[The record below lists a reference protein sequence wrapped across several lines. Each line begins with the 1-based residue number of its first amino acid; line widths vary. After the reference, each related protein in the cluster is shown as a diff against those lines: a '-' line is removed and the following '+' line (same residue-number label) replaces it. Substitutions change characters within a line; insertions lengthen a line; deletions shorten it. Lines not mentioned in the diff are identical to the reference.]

1 MSSVLHT
8 PTVCIKIGGNALK
21 ETSALN
27 HFIEDCS
34 AIRSK
39 TRELI
44 IVHGGGP
51 AIADIL
57 DRYEIPHE
65 FIGGHRKTTSRAIG
79 LVEMALKGGV
89 GGSIV
94 RGLIG
99 RGFKAA
105 GLSGVDGP
113 TVFSDKRY
121 HRQQTDERPEK
132 IDLGQVGDVRH
143 VDTTLLKTLLQS
155 DIVPVLAPLA
165 LAPDG
170 SVHNINADMFAG
182 HIAGALKADLFFLM
196 TDVDG
201 FRLDKNDPGSLV
213 ADIDI
218 QKEWP
223 RLAPLLEGGMIPKM
237 EAARLSLQKG
247 VGRVA
252 ILNGT
257 KRGILPCYLDGE
269 KYGTTLR

>member
-1 MSSVLHT
+1 MSSAKHP

-21 ETSALN
+21 EEKAFI
-27 HFIEDCS
+27 HFIEDC
-34 AIRSK
+34 ATIRSK
-39 TRELI
+39 VRELVI
-44 IVHGGGP
+44 IHGGGP
-51 AIADIL
+51 AITDIL
-57 DRYEIPHE
+57 ERYKIPHE
-65 FIGGHRKTTSRAIG
+65 FIGGHRKTTPQAIG
-79 LVEMALKGGV
+79 LVEMALKGAV

-121 HRQQTDERPEK
+121 HRQQTDGRLEE

-143 VDTTLLKTLLQS
+143 VETTLLRTLLQA

-182 HIAGALKADLFFLM
+182 HIAGALKADFFFLM

-201 FRLDKNDPGSLV
+201 FRADKNDPGSLME
-213 ADIDI
+213 DIDI

-223 RLAPLLEGGMIPKM
+223 RLAPLLQGGMIPKM
-237 EAARLSLQKG
+237 EAARLALEKG

-257 KRGILPCYLDGE
+257 KNGILPRYLNGE